1 MTRVQR
7 ADQRIDKID
16 LRIPLASNHNIASPL
31 RYPGGKS
38 VLSSFISNVIK
49 SVKFEEVTYV
59 EPYAGG
65 AGVALRLLQEGCV
78 SRIVLNDYDPN
89 VYAFWKSIL
98 DTPNDFLELMQEAN
112 ITIEEWRRQ
121 REILKHPKTTL
132 EQGFA
137 FFFLNRTNRSGVI
150 SGGVIGGKE
159 QNGAY
164 KIDARFNKSAL
175 REKIEFVQASTSKIS
190 VTNLNGKDLIE
201 RHICDSNC
209 FIYADPPY
217 VEKAKSLYM
226 NAFELTDHKNL
237 SDLLNQYPTGN
248 WILTYDNSPLIK
260 DLYRNRLCKT
270 FLLDYSALR
279 RCKATEL
286 LITSDALAKHVDT
299 VLGVSSDERDAKQ
312 SA

>member
-1 MTRVQR
+1 MNKV
-7 ADQRIDKID
+7 D
-16 LRIPLASNHNIASPL
+16 LKIPLASNHDIASPL

-49 SVKFEEVTYV
+49 EIEDKEMTYI

-65 AGVALRLLQEGCV
+65 AGVALRLLQEGRV
-78 SRIVLNDYDPN
+78 SRVILNDYDPS
-89 VYAFWKSIL
+89 VYAFWKSVL
-98 DTPNDFLELMQEAN
+98 DTPDEFLKLMQSTSIN
-112 ITIEEWRRQ
+112 IEEWQRQ
-121 REILKHPKTTL
+121 KEIYRNPKSEL

-159 QNGAY
+159 QKGVY

-175 REKIEFVQASTSKIS
+175 RKKIEFVRTNASKIS
-190 VTNLNGKDLIE
+190 VMNLNGIDLIE
-201 RHICDSNC
+201 KHIDDGKC

-226 NAFELTDHKNL
+226 NAFELVDHKNL
-237 SDLLNQYPTGN
+237 SGLLNQYPMGN
-248 WILTYDNSPLIK
+248 WVLTYDNSSLIRTMYQ
-260 DLYRNRLCKT
+260 DRLCKT

-286 LITSDALAKHVDT
+286 LIVSDAIAKHVDS
-299 VLGVSSDERDAKQ
+299 VLGMA
-312 SA
+312 